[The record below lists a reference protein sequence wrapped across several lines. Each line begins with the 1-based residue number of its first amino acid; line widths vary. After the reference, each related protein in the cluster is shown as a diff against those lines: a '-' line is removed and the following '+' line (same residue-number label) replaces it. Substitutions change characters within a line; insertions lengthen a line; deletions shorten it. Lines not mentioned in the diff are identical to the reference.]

1 MHDALDENWYSQL
14 KHIHTAYRN
23 VIPIQILDHLD
34 SRWCPLDV
42 HTRKQLKQDYYTEW
56 DGLEHLT
63 AFGKHLDDEQI
74 RIERFG
80 INISNEDKIQFYLE
94 QMYASNT
101 FDKKEMTEWENKP
114 VAIKDDFAQAK
125 LYFEG
130 LVKDYKTY
138 EQNSGGTTG
147 KSKYDS
153 ALQTRKADKG
163 NELREYIAKIA
174 TAAVAR

>member
-1 MHDALDENWYSQL
+1 ME
-14 KHIHTAYRN
+14 R
-23 VIPIQILDHLD
+23 
-34 SRWCPLDV
+34 
-42 HTRKQLKQDYYTEW
+42 

-80 INISNEDKIQFYLE
+80 INISNEDKLQFYLE

-130 LVKDYKTY
+130 LVKDYETY
-138 EQNSGGTTG
+138 KQNSGRTTG

-153 ALQTRKADKG
+153 ALQMREADKG
-163 NELREYIAKIA
+163 DK
-174 TAAVAR
+174 

>member
-1 MHDALDENWYSQL
+1 MRDALDKNWYSQL

-56 DGLEHLT
+56 DGKEHFT

-74 RIERFG
+74 RIELFG
-80 INISNEDKIQFYLE
+80 INISHEDKLQFYLE

-101 FDKKEMTEWENKP
+101 FDKKEMTKWEN
-114 VAIKDDFAQAK
+114 
-125 LYFEG
+125 
-130 LVKDYKTY
+130 
-138 EQNSGGTTG
+138 
-147 KSKYDS
+147 
-153 ALQTRKADKG
+153 
-163 NELREYIAKIA
+163 
-174 TAAVAR
+174 